1 MAVKLYKDAS
11 CTTEVTNYDNIFSN
25 AKLSPFTKTP
35 INDTIK
41 LYAKKE
47 GSETQ
52 EHFALRADNSTTP
65 VWIEASVGTQKSF
78 FATFT
83 KISDKVYECAQ
94 ANKFSVG
101 DFLTEDGTKVAQIT
115 AISGNQIT
123 LDMDL
128 NDYNTIPSA
137 AKLLP
142 LGDTTNAVEITINR
156 NIPYEEAVNMS
167 ASYYYYNLNTFWE
180 E

>member
-1 MAVKLYKDAS
+1 MAVKLYKDAG
-11 CTTEVTNYDNIFSN
+11 CTTEVTNYDNLFSN

-35 INDTIK
+35 INDSIK

-52 EHFALRADNSTTP
+52 EHFALRADYNSTSTFL
-65 VWIEASVGTQKSF
+65 EASVGTQKSVL
-78 FATFT
+78 ATFT
-83 KISDKVYECAQ
+83 RVSDKVYTCKE

-101 DFLTEDGTKVAQIT
+101 DFLTSNGNDVVQIT
-115 AISGNQIT
+115 AISGNEISFN
-123 LDMDL
+123 LDF
-128 NDYNTIPSA
+128 YIATASA

-156 NIPYEEAVNMS
+156 NIPYEEVVS
-167 ASYYYYNLNTFWE
+167 ISSTWFSYNLNTFWE

>member
-1 MAVKLYKDAS
+1 MVKLYTDAA
-11 CTTEVTNYDNIFSN
+11 CTTEVTNYANLFPN

-35 INDTIK
+35 INDSVKI
-41 LYAKKE
+41 YAKKE
-47 GSETQ
+47 GSETH
-52 EHFALRADNSTTP
+52 EHFALRAGNNSQP
-65 VWIEASVGTQKSF
+65 RFLEASVGTQKSF

-83 KISDKVYECAQ
+83 KTSDKVYTCEE

-101 DFLTEDGTKVAQIT
+101 DFLTYNGTAIAQIT
-115 AISGNQIT
+115 AISGNEIT
-123 LDMDL
+123 FDVNLDDY
-128 NDYNTIPSA
+128 YNTVSA

-156 NIPYEEAVNMS
+156 NIPYEEAVNMT

>member
-1 MAVKLYKDAS
+1 MVKLYKDAD
-11 CTTEVTNYDNIFSN
+11 CTTEVTNYDNLFSN

-35 INDTIK
+35 INDSIK

-52 EHFALRADNSTTP
+52 EHFALRANDADTP
-65 VWIEASVGTQKSF
+65 AFLEASVGTQKSF

-83 KISDKVYECAQ
+83 KVSDKVYTCEE
-94 ANKFSVG
+94 ANKFSAG
-101 DFLTEDGTKVAQIT
+101 DFLTYNGTAVAQIT

-123 LDMDL
+123 FDTNLD
-128 NDYNTIPSA
+128 NYNTTLSA

-156 NIPYEEAVNMS
+156 NISYEEAVNMT